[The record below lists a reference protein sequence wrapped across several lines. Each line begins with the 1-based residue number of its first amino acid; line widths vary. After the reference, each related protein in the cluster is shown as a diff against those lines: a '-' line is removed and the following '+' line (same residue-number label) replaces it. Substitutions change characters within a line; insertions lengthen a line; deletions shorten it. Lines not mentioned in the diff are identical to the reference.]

1 MRCRLYSSVMAVVVV
16 AACGGSQAP
25 AGGASGATPPPASS
39 SSPTTSDA
47 CAMLTPAEIAS
58 AVGNP
63 VQPGAPFAGQEVCK
77 WETEAPGHVD
87 VLLTV
92 RLMGGI
98 RAKPLCDGL
107 PSATDKGARIGGV
120 GDLAFWK
127 FSSNPLF
134 NSGDLELCTAKG
146 FVALSLNGK
155 ADETRLQSAALALAK
170 QVLQRM

>member
-1 MRCRLYSSVMAVVVV
+1 
-16 AACGGSQAP
+16 
-25 AGGASGATPPPASS
+25 
-39 SSPTTSDA
+39 
-47 CAMLTPAEIAS
+47 MLTPAEIAS

-77 WETEAPGHVD
+77 WETGVPGDVD

-107 PSATDKGARIGGV
+107 PSATDKGARIGGI

-127 FSSNPLF
+127 FSSGALF

-155 ADETRLQSAALALAK
+155 ADEARLQNAALALAK